1 MQDSLIKLIFSY
13 VWRMAK
19 KLLLFILLSPLILF
33 AQEGPCDIMLLRK
46 GNKTVQ
52 KYYAGSTIL
61 FYTKEGQAISGNI
74 DCIKNDSIFLTQ
86 QTVRRFQ
93 TAEGGIRFDTSQ
105 KYKLMFSLA
114 NIGSFPAG
122 KQRGKN
128 LLTDGTLLML
138 GGAGYLVLNLVN
150 TTRQGDPPFGEDNL
164 PKVLASAGAVVLGF
178 LLKHAWPSRST
189 IGKKYEIQVLKS
201 NQNPG

>member
-1 MQDSLIKLIFSY
+1 MEDYPGIPIFRY
-13 VWRMAK
+13 VWQMAK
-19 KLLLFILLSPLILF
+19 KILLLILLSPLILR
-33 AQEGPCDIMLLRK
+33 AQEGPCDILLLKK
-46 GNKTVQ
+46 GNKPVQ
-52 KYYAGSTIL
+52 KYYAGSTIM

-74 DCIKNDSIFLTQ
+74 DCIKNDSIFLSQ
-86 QTVRRFQ
+86 QTIRRIP
-93 TAEGGIRFDTSQ
+93 TAEGGIRFDTSN

-114 NIGSFPAG
+114 NIGSFPSG

-128 LLTDGTLLML
+128 LLTDGSLLIL

-150 TTRQGDPPFGEDNL
+150 TTRQGDPAFGEENL

-178 LLKHAWPSRST
+178 ILKHAWPSRVT

>member
-1 MQDSLIKLIFSY
+1 
-13 VWRMAK
+13 MAK
-19 KLLLFILLSPLILF
+19 KLLLLLFMTPFILL

-46 GNKTVQ
+46 RKKTVQ
-52 KYYAGSTIL
+52 KYYAGSNIL

-114 NIGSFPAG
+114 NIGSFPSG

-150 TTRQGDPPFGEDNL
+150 TTRQGEPPFGEDNL
-164 PKVLASAGAVVLGF
+164 PKVLASAGAMVVGF
-178 LLKHAWPSRST
+178 LLKRAWPAKST

-201 NQNPG
+201 TQNAG